1 MTLMEAARIRDLAM
15 CLRGALLL
23 PLVCSSC
30 ASIWTHADP
39 DPDKS
44 RMYSGTRR
52 DARLLAHPDE
62 IDPAGLKV
70 VAYPLLV
77 VDTPLSAAIDTV
89 LLPLDLARG
98 KPEAP
103 RASDAG
109 DR

>member
-1 MTLMEAARIRDLAM
+1 MLGVL
-15 CLRGALLL
+15 
-23 PLVCSSC
+23 CSGC

-39 DPDKS
+39 DLDKS
-44 RMYSGTRR
+44 GVYSGTRQ

-70 VAYPLLV
+70 IAYPFLV

-98 KPEAP
+98 KPEASP
-103 RASDAG
+103 AFDIAQRQ
-109 DR
+109 